1 MISQEEKKKRTEERK
16 DEANKISTSIRLSPN
31 DRKVIQEKASAK
43 GMKPSEYIR
52 DCALHGSDGL
62 TPYAKMKVQ
71 NLVNTAYEQIKAT
84 DPENAEAMMKE
95 MQEVWTL

>member
-1 MISQEEKKKRTEERK
+1 MISQEEKKIRTEERK
-16 DEANKISTSIRLSPN
+16 EKANKQSTSIRLSPN
-31 DRKVIQEKASAK
+31 DREKIQKNASAK

-71 NLVNTAYEQIKAT
+71 NLVNTAYEQLKTT
-84 DPENAEAMMKE
+84 DPENAKALMME
-95 MQEVWTL
+95 VQEVWTL